1 MGLLGDLGGD
11 DPILPSVGQDCRMD
25 SHRLPDQLEP
35 NPHEHGLAT
44 GDAAALARSINR
56 AWELFEGVVAE
67 VDLAAPS
74 RKQGWTAR
82 ELVAK
87 VGEWEFG
94 RRLADMLR
102 DAHDGEAA
110 FYDND
115 AIEERIR
122 LQTADLP
129 DDAVLEALAAA
140 RATTAEWL
148 ASDGPQTWG
157 LVPTSSPLGPLPVL
171 TVVNAMTYQ
180 LSITTLDLEPAG
192 GTVPDELVRIGLSA
206 LIDTTGA
213 LAGRKRVTGSFTA
226 ITPDVIIGSG
236 SRDGFWRTASLD
248 ADPEHGP
255 GVVAEARTILDVTS
269 GRANVPHLYRTGELH
284 VRDLTGLV
292 RLAPVLDGIPGIPP
306 MGAVGRALSVVD
318 AVGGLFG
325 RLRR

>member
-1 MGLLGDLGGD
+1 MDPTLPADLE
-11 DPILPSVGQDCRMD
+11 
-25 SHRLPDQLEP
+25 PDQ
-35 NPHEHGLAT
+35 HEHGLAT
-44 GDAAALARSINR
+44 ADTPALADSINL
-56 AWELFEGVVAE
+56 AWQRFEEGLAD

-87 VGEWEFG
+87 VGEWEAG
-94 RRLADMLR
+94 RRLDDMLR
-102 DAHDGEAA
+102 DAHDGEAG

-115 AIEERIR
+115 AIEQRIR
-122 LQTADLP
+122 EATADLP
-129 DDAVLEALAAA
+129 DAAILESVASA
-140 RATTAEWL
+140 RRTTAEWL

-157 LVPTSSPLGPLPVL
+157 LVHTSSPLGPLPML

-180 LSITTLDLEPAG
+180 LSITALDLEPAG
-192 GTVPDELVRIGLSA
+192 TEADPELLAVGLAA

-226 ITPDVIIGSG
+226 ITPDLIVGSG
-236 SRDGFWRTASLD
+236 SRGGFWRTAQLD
-248 ADPEHGP
+248 EDPHHGP
-255 GVVAEARTILDVTS
+255 GVVAELRTILEVTS

-325 RLRR
+325 RFRR

>member
-1 MGLLGDLGGD
+1 
-11 DPILPSVGQDCRMD
+11 MD
-25 SHRLPDQLEP
+25 SHRLPDPLEP
-35 NPHEHGLAT
+35 DPHEHGLAT
-44 GDAAALARSINR
+44 EDVEALAASINR
-56 AWELFEGVVAE
+56 AWELFEEVAAE

-94 RRLADMLR
+94 RRLDDMLR
-102 DAHDGEAA
+102 DAHDGEAD

-115 AIEERIR
+115 RIEEHIR
-122 LQTADLP
+122 ERTADLP
-129 DDAVLEALAAA
+129 DEAILEALGAA
-140 RATTAEWL
+140 RATTEQWL
-148 ASDGPQTWG
+148 ASEGPLTWG

-192 GTVPDELVRIGLSA
+192 GSVPDELMRIGLAA

-213 LAGRKRVTGSFTA
+213 LAGRKHVTGSFTA
-226 ITPDVIIGSG
+226 ITPELIIGSG
-236 SRDGFWRTASLD
+236 ARGGFWRTTELD
-248 ADPEHGP
+248 EDPQHGP
-255 GVVAEARTILDVTS
+255 GVVAEMRTILDVTS